1 MGVALYRKGGTHTIR
16 GVVCEMKVFKVRE
29 MKNCIDIGWHTNP
42 KDIEKPTFKEA
53 DTNNT
58 GLLSV
63 EEVRA
68 AAKKAKIRN
77 WHNKKIDTLKKELG
91 YV

>member
-1 MGVALYRKGGTHTIR
+1 MQ
-16 GVVCEMKVFKVRE
+16 VFKVRK
-29 MKNCIDIGWHTNP
+29 MKACIDAGWHTSP
-42 KDIEKPTFKEA
+42 ADIDKPSFDEA

-63 EEVRA
+63 EEIRA